1 MADSVTIRQKLGEEG
16 YRSLCTAALTLPGN
30 NARLHS
36 AFSAGQVRIAFL
48 GGSVTAGC
56 LDNAYV
62 PEAFPLLAVQRLR
75 RCMPRKRLFLYD
87 FSLAGTGSDYG
98 LVCTQRELALCRPQ
112 VVVVEYSVND
122 AKTPESVG
130 CFESLIRT
138 LLQLP
143 GEPAVCLLLVGM
155 ENGYS
160 CRDHMTR
167 IAAHYDLPVVDAAA
181 ALQNAIHAGQLT
193 WSDYAADSAHP
204 HQEGHRW
211 LGDCL
216 YGGLEHALSR
226 PADAP
231 GALPVDFAYHAP
243 FTGLELLPLEALDTP
258 YARLTG
264 EDGLPMLLHTGEHG
278 GTAEIPLWCSG
289 VALVYRQYASHA
301 YGTMYAFLDGKEPV
315 PLRGY
320 SLFGWG
326 NPVTVLLTAGEKPG
340 KHILRLTPAEY
351 DRKLKFEL
359 AALGI
364 WGGQGKES
372 Y

>member
-1 MADSVTIRQKLGEEG
+1 M
-16 YRSLCTAALTLPGN
+16 
-30 NARLHS
+30 
-36 AFSAGQVRIAFL
+36 
-48 GGSVTAGC
+48 
-56 LDNAYV
+56 
-62 PEAFPLLAVQRLR
+62 
-75 RCMPRKRLFLYD
+75 
-87 FSLAGTGSDYG
+87 
-98 LVCTQRELALCRPQ
+98 
-112 VVVVEYSVND
+112 
-122 AKTPESVG
+122 
-130 CFESLIRT
+130 
-138 LLQLP
+138 
-143 GEPAVCLLLVGM
+143 
-155 ENGYS
+155 
-160 CRDHMTR
+160 
-167 IAAHYDLPVVDAAA
+167 
-181 ALQNAIHAGQLT
+181 
-193 WSDYAADSAHP
+193 
-204 HQEGHRW
+204 
-211 LGDCL
+211 
-216 YGGLEHALSR
+216 
-226 PADAP
+226 
-231 GALPVDFAYHAP
+231 DFAYHAP

-258 YARLTG
+258 YACLTG